1 MFEIFDQYRRSEKM
15 VHRNVEI
22 ALNLRRMQIERERS
36 AGARGFEQVS
46 DQLGGYRNARLI
58 FAILPRIAVIRQHRG
73 DSPGGSAFKGINHE
87 QKFEQV
93 VVHRIM
99 AGLDDKYVSAA
110 HILQNLKIYFAIAEP
125 AEHGLAQ
132 RNIQMLADGAR
143 QHGVRSSGKNFEA
156 LVVQKAI
163 SALQN
168 LQVEIS
174 WEFQGL
180 RVCLT
185 NP

>member
-36 AGARGFEQVS
+36 AGPRGFKQVRN
-46 DQLGGYRNARLI
+46 QLRGDRNTRLV
-58 FAILPRIAVIRQHRG
+58 FAILPRIAVIRQHGG
-73 DSPGGSAFKGINHE
+73 DSPGGSTFEGINHE

-99 AGLDDKYVSAA
+99 AGLNDKYISAA
-110 HILQNLKIYFAIAEP
+110 DILQNLKIYFAIAEP
-125 AEHGLAQ
+125 AKHGLAQ

-168 LQVEIS
+168 LQVKIS
-174 WEFQGL
+174 CEFQGL
-180 RVCLT
+180 RTCFT